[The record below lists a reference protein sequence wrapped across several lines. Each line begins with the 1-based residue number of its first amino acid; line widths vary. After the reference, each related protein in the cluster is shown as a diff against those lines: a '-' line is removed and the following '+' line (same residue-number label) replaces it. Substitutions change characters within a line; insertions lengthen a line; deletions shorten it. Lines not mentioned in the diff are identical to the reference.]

1 MFDVK
6 PGVLTGSEAARVLD
20 ICKEKGFALPAI
32 NIVGTNSANAV
43 MEAAKEVNLPIIIQ
57 LSNGGAHFYAGDG
70 KPIII
75 ESARLGSPILNYQ
88 NSSKNMINNILC
100 IVAHP
105 DDEALGLGGTLIKHS
120 KEGDIVNIIILSEGE
135 ESKSI
140 GNKKNPKRRN
150 NALEWSQKTG
160 CNLHKLFDFPDQKLD
175 TMPQLDLVRSIE
187 EEVIKIKPDIVYIHH
202 PGDMNSDHQI
212 AAQVSLASL
221 RPMSYH
227 RVIPEI
233 RAFETPSST
242 DQAPS
247 IEPYIFKPPF
257 EETL

>member
-1 MFDVK
+1 MK
-6 PGVLTGSEAARVLD
+6 
-20 ICKEKGFALPAI
+20 
-32 NIVGTNSANAV
+32 
-43 MEAAKEVNLPIIIQ
+43 
-57 LSNGGAHFYAGDG
+57 
-70 KPIII
+70 
-75 ESARLGSPILNYQ
+75 
-88 NSSKNMINNILC
+88 NNILC

-140 GNKKNPKRRN
+140 GNKKNPKRSN

-247 IEPYIFKPPF
+247 IEPYIFKPNYYVSISKYWDEKVESLKIYKSELGSFPHPRSMEAIKSLAMRRGAESGLEMAEAF
-257 EETL
+257 TILRKIST